1 MEFNRKN
8 RRRRYFSK
16 YLFII
21 FFLFGKINM
30 VSTLKKKIIVLTII
44 LILLDQITK
53 LLVTLSINL
62 NTGISLIPSFF
73 SLVYVQN
80 TGAAW
85 GMFSS
90 GTIILALLSV
100 IFLAFFVKY
109 IIDRKDMD
117 NFEVVISSMLIGG
130 IVGNLIDRLVRGY
143 VVDFFSFKIFS
154 YNFPIFNVADCFIVI
169 SIILLLFKIY
179 FLDKKK
185 KVVNIDD
192 SEGK

>member
-1 MEFNRKN
+1 M
-8 RRRRYFSK
+8 
-16 YLFII
+16 
-21 FFLFGKINM
+21 
-30 VSTLKKKIIVLTII
+30 
-44 LILLDQITK
+44 
-53 LLVTLSINL
+53 
-62 NTGISLIPSFF
+62 
-73 SLVYVQN
+73 YVQN

-169 SIILLLFKIY
+169 SIILLLFKMY
-179 FLDKKK
+179 FLDRKK
-185 KVVNIDD
+185 KVVNLDD

>member
-1 MEFNRKN
+1 
-8 RRRRYFSK
+8 
-16 YLFII
+16 
-21 FFLFGKINM
+21 M

-53 LLVTLSINL
+53 LLVTLNINL
-62 NTGISLIPSFF
+62 NTGINLIPSFF

-90 GTIILALLSV
+90 GTIILALLSI

-169 SIILLLFKIY
+169 SIILLLFKMY
-179 FLDKKK
+179 FLDRKK
-185 KVVNIDD
+185 KVVNLDD

>member
-117 NFEVVISSMLIGG
+117 NFEVVINSMLIGG

>member
-53 LLVTLSINL
+53 LLVTLNINL

-100 IFLAFFVKY
+100 IFLTFFVKY
-109 IIDRKDMD
+109 VIDRKDMD

-169 SIILLLFKIY
+169 SIILLLFKMY

-185 KVVNIDD
+185 KVVNLND

>member
-169 SIILLLFKIY
+169 SIILLLFKMY
-179 FLDKKK
+179 FLDRKK
-185 KVVNIDD
+185 KVVNLDD

>member
-1 MEFNRKN
+1 
-8 RRRRYFSK
+8 
-16 YLFII
+16 
-21 FFLFGKINM
+21 M

-169 SIILLLFKIY
+169 SIILLLFKMY
-179 FLDKKK
+179 FLDRKK
-185 KVVNIDD
+185 KVVNLDD

>member
-1 MEFNRKN
+1 
-8 RRRRYFSK
+8 
-16 YLFII
+16 
-21 FFLFGKINM
+21 M

-53 LLVTLSINL
+53 LLVTLNINL
-62 NTGISLIPSFF
+62 NTGINLIPSFF

-90 GTIILALLSV
+90 GTIILALLSI

-117 NFEVVISSMLIGG
+117 NFEVVINSMLIGG

>member
-53 LLVTLSINL
+53 LLVTLNINL

-185 KVVNIDD
+185 KVVNLDD

>member
-1 MEFNRKN
+1 
-8 RRRRYFSK
+8 
-16 YLFII
+16 
-21 FFLFGKINM
+21 M

-53 LLVTLSINL
+53 LLVTLNINL

-185 KVVNIDD
+185 KVVNLDD

>member
-1 MEFNRKN
+1 
-8 RRRRYFSK
+8 
-16 YLFII
+16 
-21 FFLFGKINM
+21 M

-53 LLVTLSINL
+53 LLVTLNINL

-185 KVVNIDD
+185 KVVNLDD
-192 SEGK
+192 SKGK